1 MARLIFSLQK
11 VLRVA
16 SRSISGT
23 ISFGRLDAKTT
34 LETERG
40 RVLEKII
47 KEQVRG
53 GEPGQK

>member
-1 MARLIFSLQK
+1 LIFSLQK